1 MPSHRGIRRTVEPR
15 GLGFVRAEPTET
27 GRPGYDPRDLLKL
40 YLYGYLQQIRSSRR
54 LEAECGRNLEGM
66 WLLRRVTPD
75 YKSIAE
81 FRRMHREAVT
91 EAAAE
96 WVRFAREVG
105 LVRGEWVAIDGSKFR
120 AVSSAQRLR
129 ERDSVQRYLDQ
140 MESADEQDDEVVIE
154 PTAAQTALAKL
165 KSDPEPEARF
175 TGTANG
181 KAPAY
186 NVPTAVDAAH
196 ALIVAHKVTTEANDQ
211 RSRLPLAE
219 AAKQAVGN
227 PASLNALADA
237 GYFNGEQVERCE
249 AEGSVPHVPANRS
262 VNNQGGGKL
271 FDRTAFVY
279 DEKTDTFRCPAQQTL
294 TRKQLHCRDRTVI
307 DEAKPVIC
315 ASCPLKAN
323 CTTGSRRRGQRHLHE
338 AALQRMEQRTTAN
351 VMRLR
356 KSIVEHLFA
365 SLKYRIFGHPRFLWR
380 GLGGAQ
386 TEISLAT
393 MVYNLKRM
401 LNVLGPQNLAA
412 AFAHSLPRPARVT
425 ATLQK
430 NQKTV
435 LRNRSTVSIY
445 TPRKLR
451 FVTDSY
457 GRLSCR

>member
-1 MPSHRGIRRTVEPR
+1 MGYSRGEAREQTTMFPVTLDELIPADHLCRVIEAFAARLNLGR
-15 GLGFVRAEPTET
+15 LGLVRAEPAET

-54 LEAECGRNLEGM
+54 LEAECCRNVEVM
-66 WLLRRVTPD
+66 WLLQRVTPD
-75 YKSIAE
+75 HKSIAE
-81 FRRMHREAVT
+81 FRRMHREAIT
-91 EAAAE
+91 EAGAE
-96 WVRFAREVG
+96 LVRFAREVG
-105 LVRGEWVAIDGSKFR
+105 LIRGEWVAIDGSKFR
-120 AVSSAQRLR
+120 AVSSAQRVR
-129 ERDSVQRYLDQ
+129 ERDCVQRYLDQ
-140 MESADEQDDEVVIE
+140 MESADEHDEVVIE
-154 PTAAQTALAKL
+154 PTAVQTALEKL

-175 TGTANG
+175 MRTAHG

-186 NVPTAVDAAH
+186 NVQTAVDAAH

-211 RSRLPLAE
+211 RSLLPMAE

-227 PASLNALADA
+227 PASLNAVADA

-249 AEGSVPHVPANRS
+249 AEGIVPHVPANRS

-294 TRKQLHCRDRTVI
+294 TRKQLHRKDRTVI
-307 DEAKPVIC
+307 YEAKPVIC

-323 CTTGSRRRGQRHLHE
+323 CTTRSRRLVQRHLHE

-356 KSIVEHLFA
+356 KSIVEHPFA
-365 SLKYRIFGHPRFLWR
+365 TLKYRIFGHPRFLLR
-380 GLGGAQ
+380 GLVGAQ

-401 LNVLGPQNLAA
+401 VNVLGAQNLAA
-412 AFAHSLPRPARVT
+412 ALGH
-425 ATLQK
+425 
-430 NQKTV
+430 
-435 LRNRSTVSIY
+435 
-445 TPRKLR
+445 
-451 FVTDSY
+451 
-457 GRLSCR
+457 